1 MFSNIAPRVLN
12 LTCAALYFTVSTFT
26 IFSGSVYEE
35 SKKSV
40 MIQPDGYQSP
50 NTTLSYANGPGINV
64 LSEEALKLFLVNIFR
79 PSKNH
84 PPLAPL
90 DQCFSTFFG
99 SQKSL

>member
-1 MFSNIAPRVLN
+1 VPLFNSQ
-12 LTCAALYFTVSTFT
+12 STFT

-50 NTTLSYANGPGINV
+50 YTTLSYANGPGMNV
-64 LSEEALKLFLVNIFR
+64 LSEEVLKFFLVNIFR

-90 DQCFSTFFG
+90 DQCFSAFFG